1 MKKVRLELTV
11 NENVSDV
18 TLAEIVSNVI
28 EIVENESKF
37 WQDQLFDRD
46 TVVSLRE
53 YDECTLDDLGRLEVI
68 DIATGNQLATFY
80 EADEVVQ
87 YLHKFGIPLSTVKLE
102 WHSED
107 A

>member
-68 DIATGNQLATFY
+68 DIATGNQ
-80 EADEVVQ
+80 
-87 YLHKFGIPLSTVKLE
+87 I
-102 WHSED
+102 
-107 A
+107 